1 MEILFHFFLNKKA
14 GLIQVLKFFSH
25 YNFFS
30 LSVVLKVIQ
39 IEIVL
44 VLNLCEFFI
53 FFKFF
58 YNFIFFLVF
67 LLIQTNNKKTFFAL
81 VNNFKK
87 K

>member
-39 IEIVL
+39 IE
-44 VLNLCEFFI
+44 FFIKIII